1 MKLFQWIEISKFKKK
16 KKKDESSMSSTI
28 FSFGYT
34 DMSMLTKFYKS
45 SRFSKLS
52 KLSINNAAA
61 EKKKRGGE

>member
-34 DMSMLTKFYKS
+34 DMLTKFYKS